1 MSNAQR
7 NLVKDF
13 TALAKAISTESL
25 IAQLEMAR
33 DLHKRHGINAAVIVI
48 FENELKN
55 RQGK

>member
-7 NLVKDF
+7 KLVKDF
-13 TALAKAISTESL
+13 TAFAKAISTEKL
-25 IAQLEMAR
+25 NAQLEMAR
-33 DLHKRHGINAAVIVI
+33 DLHKRHGINAAIVEV